1 MKSQL
6 YCLIKQGFYKIR
18 ITIAVFWHNLETDM
32 PWLSCRIILLKE
44 KITKYKS
51 RKVGPI
57 KWQTDR
63 IVYCLKPYSFLTTH
77 KYIYTH
83 IIIIQCQRE
92 S

>member
-57 KWQTDR
+57 KWQMC
-63 IVYCLKPYSFLTTH
+63 YLQACLKE
-77 KYIYTH
+77 
-83 IIIIQCQRE
+83 R
-92 S
+92 